1 MMSDTLKVALA
12 GSWLLHLFYPR
23 RAMKPVFECL
33 PAFFPEQVFFVTVA
47 YSDMSLMSLMSQ
59 GLHAL
64 PVLQVNARGRKYRY
78 SGKHQLGLMLRFVSK
93 ALKREPLAGI
103 EVVQL
108 CSASSGPEQQQLQG
122 QLHKV
127 DGTGRDST
135 DSGAVD
141 AAQQLTM
148 CQQWQCRRWDGE
160 VTAAE
165 LNNSQG
171 QAALL
176 YACVVFL
183 GCRALWWWWQQCQ
196 RRKAAAAAPTP
207 EPAAATT
214 GSSESSS
221 SSSSTLSAAEPPDT
235 QAAAGEARP
244 VIDRQPCSHGSS

>member
-1 MMSDTLKVALA
+1 MWMGVMQ
-12 GSWLLHLFYPR
+12 LLHHNTVYC
-23 RAMKPVFECL
+23 VQCL
-33 PAFFPEQVFFVTVA
+33 
-47 YSDMSLMSLMSQ
+47 L
-59 GLHAL
+59 L
-64 PVLQVNARGRKYRY
+64 PYL
-78 SGKHQLGLMLRFVSK
+78 LGLLLRFVPTIHTHRPAKIWTARLPTLLPSLV
-93 ALKREPLAGI
+93 AFVSGLLLLSLRFCLQKREPLAGI